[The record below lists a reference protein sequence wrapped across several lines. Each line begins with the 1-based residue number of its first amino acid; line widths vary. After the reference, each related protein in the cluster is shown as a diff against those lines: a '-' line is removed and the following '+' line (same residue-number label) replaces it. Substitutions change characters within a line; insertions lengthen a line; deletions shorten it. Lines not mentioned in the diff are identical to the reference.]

1 MGKTYRS
8 GDGKFLKFA
17 KTKTR
22 KNGTKLKNE
31 VKIKKLKNFVDDE
44 E

>member
-8 GDGKFLKFA
+8 GDGKFQKFA

-22 KNGTKLKNE
+22 KSTGMKLQKE
-31 VKIKKLKNFVDDE
+31 VKIKKLKNFLDE